1 MPKQMSSIKRFANL
15 LYQDAMYWASYNA
28 SDMYQK
34 QQMRNGMQQQIGT
47 PRCTLLDRDVASKAA
62 TIAQVI
68 ANKLNK

>member
-34 QQMRNGMQQQIGT
+34 QQMRNGMQQQLGELRRT
-47 PRCTLLDRDVASKAA
+47 FLDRDVASRAA
-62 TIAQVI
+62 TIALVI